1 MLRGTLT
8 LLTVLVIFS
17 PAFCQSLKGKS
28 WIPKADTAY
37 EHEEY
42 GKAAELYTRIIDANR
57 RKGGSFRDRSVYNFI
72 YKRAVCY
79 YSTEEYEKA
88 LADVAIFEPE
98 FPRSAQPK
106 ILKAFIYRELDDRD
120 LQLEN
125 LNAAMTLQAPKADF
139 LKWRGMLQIQGKNYS
154 KAYRDLMRAKSM
166 EDDSELEAYL
176 GMYYHGTGDPDSAF
190 LSFNKAIELNPTY
203 LSAYLYA
210 GSVAMEAGD
219 YSIALNYIDLGLRIE
234 PKNPDLMFYRG
245 VALVESNRI
254 DEGCRCLNRAF
265 YSGADDAGDYLQ
277 QYCFG
282 GN

>member
-1 MLRGTLT
+1 
-8 LLTVLVIFS
+8 
-17 PAFCQSLKGKS
+17 
-28 WIPKADTAY
+28 
-37 EHEEY
+37 
-42 GKAAELYTRIIDANR
+42 
-57 RKGGSFRDRSVYNFI
+57 
-72 YKRAVCY
+72 
-79 YSTEEYEKA
+79 
-88 LADVAIFEPE
+88 
-98 FPRSAQPK
+98 
-106 ILKAFIYRELDDRD
+106 
-120 LQLEN
+120 
-125 LNAAMTLQAPKADF
+125 
-139 LKWRGMLQIQGKNYS
+139 
-154 KAYRDLMRAKSM
+154 M